1 MDMVKAALSHSTA
14 FPHYVN
20 ACSEDRLDIYTGISD
35 GSDAYLERR
44 IAYSKGEG
52 LPEGWTPASTYFCF
66 ESGRILGVIR
76 VRHGTS
82 PYIHDVIG
90 HIGYETLPQTRG
102 RGIASHMLSW
112 VQRHVLSESA
122 IITYERGNI
131 ASQKVIEK
139 CGGQFLS
146 TFYSEQDKHEVLRY
160 QLEPKSTFKRGIFG
174 CVGGSEFRIKRK

>member
-14 FPHYVN
+14 FHHYVN
-20 ACSEDRLDIYTGISD
+20 ACTEDGLDIYTGISD

-52 LPEGWTPASTYFCF
+52 LPQA
-66 ESGRILGVIR
+66 
-76 VRHGTS
+76 
-82 PYIHDVIG
+82 
-90 HIGYETLPQTRG
+90 RG

-122 IITYERGNI
+122 IITCERGNL

-139 CGGQFLS
+139 CGGQFLN

-160 QLEPKSTFKRGIFG
+160 QLEPK
-174 CVGGSEFRIKRK
+174 

>member
-14 FPHYVN
+14 FHHYVN
-20 ACSEDRLDIYTGISD
+20 ACVEDGLDIYTGISD

-44 IAYSKGEG
+44 IAYSKGGG

-82 PYIHDVIG
+82 PYIHDDIG
-90 HIGYETLPQTRG
+90 HIGYETLPQARG

-122 IITYERGNI
+122 IITCERGNI

-139 CGGQFLS
+139 CGGRFLN

-160 QLEPKSTFKRGIFG
+160 QLEPK
-174 CVGGSEFRIKRK
+174 

>member
-1 MDMVKAALSHSTA
+1 MENQHYMDMVKAALSHSTA
-14 FPHYVN
+14 FHHYVN
-20 ACSEDRLDIYTGISD
+20 ACVEDGLDIYTGISD

-44 IAYSKGEG
+44 IAYSKGGG

-90 HIGYETLPQTRG
+90 HIGYETLPQARG

-122 IITYERGNI
+122 IITCERGNI

-160 QLEPKSTFKRGIFG
+160 QLEPK
-174 CVGGSEFRIKRK
+174 

>member
-1 MDMVKAALSHSTA
+1 MDMLKAALSHSSA
-14 FPHYVN
+14 FHRYVN
-20 ACSEDRLDIYTGISD
+20 ACSEDRLDIYTAISD
-35 GSDAYLERR
+35 SSDAYLERR

-112 VQRHVLSESA
+112 VQLHVLPESA
-122 IITYERGNI
+122 IITCERGNI

-139 CGGQFLS
+139 CGGQFLN

-160 QLEPKSTFKRGIFG
+160 QLEPK
-174 CVGGSEFRIKRK
+174 

>member
-14 FPHYVN
+14 FHHYVN
-20 ACSEDRLDIYTGISD
+20 ACVEDGLDIYTGISD

-90 HIGYETLPQTRG
+90 HIGYETLPQARG

-122 IITYERGNI
+122 IITCERGNI

-160 QLEPKSTFKRGIFG
+160 QLEPK
-174 CVGGSEFRIKRK
+174 

>member
-14 FPHYVN
+14 FHHYVN
-20 ACSEDRLDIYTGISD
+20 ACVEDGLDIYTGISD

-44 IAYSKGEG
+44 IAYSKGGG
-52 LPEGWTPASTYFCF
+52 LPERWTPASTYFCF

-90 HIGYETLPQTRG
+90 HIGYETLPQARG

-112 VQRHVLSESA
+112 VQRTYCPKALLLRVRGA
-122 IITYERGNI
+122 I
-131 ASQKVIEK
+131 
-139 CGGQFLS
+139 
-146 TFYSEQDKHEVLRY
+146 
-160 QLEPKSTFKRGIFG
+160 
-174 CVGGSEFRIKRK
+174 